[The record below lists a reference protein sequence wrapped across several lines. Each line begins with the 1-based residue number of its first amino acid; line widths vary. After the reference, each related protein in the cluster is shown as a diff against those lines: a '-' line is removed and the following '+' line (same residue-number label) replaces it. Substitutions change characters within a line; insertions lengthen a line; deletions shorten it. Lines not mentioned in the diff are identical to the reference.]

1 MKKENRFEREERE
14 REREREIKRKLFF
27 DLKEDKT
34 GEEGGGV
41 GVEMKEEKAKG
52 SLVEYLVCGGLA
64 GGVARTLV
72 APIERVKI
80 IFQINTSGTIGNYR
94 SLVPSLIR
102 QQGVLSLWRGNSAAL
117 LRVVP
122 YMAVQFLAY
131 EKARQLFSR
140 SPLLL
145 SNPHLLS
152 LLAGASAGASAALL
166 TSPLDLARARLAA
179 ADSSSSPLQLLQT
192 HRRSHGALSLYRGV
206 GATLC
211 GVVPYA
217 GLKFWSYEA
226 VKAAVAAHLGVAQS
240 DLPVPARMFCGA
252 MSALTAIAGLYPLD
266 VVRRRFQTAPP
277 DARPYRSTAHALLTI
292 WKNEGF
298 QSGLYR
304 GFTLNLAK
312 VCSHR
317 FYLLFFLSFFHSF
330 SVSLFLFYFFD

>member
-14 REREREIKRKLFF
+14 RERRERDKPEIYLYF

-34 GEEGGGV
+34 REEGGGV

-152 LLAGASAGASAALL
+152 LLPGAPAGASAP
-166 TSPLDLARARLAA
+166 PL
-179 ADSSSSPLQLLQT
+179 PLPQ
-192 HRRSHGALSLYRGV
+192 
-206 GATLC
+206 
-211 GVVPYA
+211 
-217 GLKFWSYEA
+217 
-226 VKAAVAAHLGVAQS
+226 
-240 DLPVPARMFCGA
+240 
-252 MSALTAIAGLYPLD
+252 I
-266 VVRRRFQTAPP
+266 
-277 DARPYRSTAHALLTI
+277 ARPH
-292 WKNEGF
+292 
-298 QSGLYR
+298 
-304 GFTLNLAK
+304 
-312 VCSHR
+312 
-317 FYLLFFLSFFHSF
+317 
-330 SVSLFLFYFFD
+330 